1 MARRRKPI
9 DPEGAAIAVWAV
21 LVTLLDE
28 LVNEGLLTTDQIRG
42 VLQRADSGVAI
53 MPDTE
58 ATIAASQ
65 LIADLFRRFP
75 EEGS

>member
-1 MARRRKPI
+1 MARTPKPI
-9 DPEGAAIAVWAV
+9 DSEGAAIAGFSV

-28 LVNEGLLTTDQIRG
+28 LVSEGLLTTDQIRG

-53 MPDTE
+53 MPDTD

-65 LIADLFRRFP
+65 IIADLFRRFP
-75 EEGS
+75 E